1 MADLLGAC
9 SPEPEFPISLAFH
22 QTKGRAC
29 AGTMVGAGSWLGL
42 SRCKRE
48 NSAARTRSSVQP
60 CDPWLR
66 GVKGEKGR
74 RRDPQR
80 VAARLLVCR
89 GISVG
94 CSCFRLADLELTPV
108 GSLYLGIFP
117 RLCQGK
123 PTLNVACSARGRG
136 LQLTRLRF
144 WVTHSCGLWQNSL
157 AHCDPE
163 SSRGF
168 LLCAQARTSARGL
181 AHCLWVFGLTVQY
194 PC

>member
-48 NSAARTRSSVQP
+48 NCAAWTRSSVQP
-60 CDPWLR
+60 CEPWLR
-66 GVKGEKGR
+66 GVKGETGR

-80 VAARLLVCR
+80 VAARPGVCR

-94 CSCFRLADLELTPV
+94 RSCFRSAALEPTPV
-108 GSLYLGIFP
+108 GSLYLGIFLGCARQASP
-117 RLCQGK
+117 EHGMLCQRTG
-123 PTLNVACSARGRG
+123 TTA
-136 LQLTRLRF
+136 
-144 WVTHSCGLWQNSL
+144 
-157 AHCDPE
+157 DPPQIL
-163 SSRGF
+163 G
-168 LLCAQARTSARGL
+168 CAQLWTLAELTSTL
-181 AHCLWVFGLTVQY
+181 
-194 PC
+194 